1 MAARRR
7 FLSALAIAALSLA
20 VAATFDRV
28 FDGNAW
34 VAPLLGAAVL
44 PHAIAFAVRA
54 AGPRFARWDVGAMS
68 VGLAAFVLWALLPS
82 TTTFGAPT
90 GETFNRLG
98 DRLDQGLNVLRHA
111 HIPVRPSPGIVLL
124 TVVAVWVMAA
134 TADLLAFRRGA
145 TLGAIAPGLMVFIW
159 IAALGTGKDAVLAGA
174 GVGAAAAAFLAVQH
188 QATLVHRR
196 SWVGAVRTIAAPR
209 AFGAAAALAAAALAI
224 GAAVAPALP
233 GSDEPLVDLGTGHTG
248 ASSYKSIPPLLD
260 VAEKLRR
267 TPSEELFTVRA
278 TTPDYWRTTAL
289 DQYIAASGGQWTL
302 AAQGSNVGE
311 GLSGAVPRGALRQEY
326 RIEHLGERW
335 MPAAYRAVSVS
346 LSGTLVVLASTTLVT
361 GRDIIANTMYRVDS
375 VRPVA
380 SARAEATA
388 TGGPVP
394 KRLRPFLELPADF
407 PVEIR
412 NQANAIVAASNA
424 QTPFARARALRDWF
438 RSPAFTYDTHVD
450 FGDDGDAMLRFLQ
463 VRRGFCTQFATTYA
477 AMARALGIPAR
488 VAVGFT
494 PGTPDADGTYHVRTN
509 DAHAWPEIWLAG
521 LGWTHMFDPTPPTAA
536 GGTGGSALPQEL
548 PIAGVGVPPVGGT
561 ATTVP
566 STASPTAPANGGTPA
581 PTGGGANPTVTAP
594 KRADRSTSHWWVAA
608 AIAGGVVALLLLL
621 VVEVPVARKARMR
634 NARRRRDDAGQ
645 AIAGAWE
652 EALDRLAERGVATPP
667 TSTPIELAA
676 TTATRTGD
684 RVGESLHS
692 LATQYSAAAY
702 GTRVFEDLDVDA
714 AWAELMRLEH
724 HLAEGDTTIERWRYR
739 LASGRRAQPEPAG
752 WSPRNRSTND

>member
-1 MAARRR
+1 VVPLSRKTLLRAAM
-7 FLSALAIAALSLA
+7 LVAGLLVALGP
-20 VAATFDRV
+20 V
-28 FDGNAW
+28 
-34 VAPLLGAAVL
+34 
-44 PHAIAFAVRA
+44 AVRN
-54 AGPRFARWDVGAMS
+54 RVVS
-68 VGLAAFVLWALLPS
+68 
-82 TTTFGAPT
+82 
-90 GETFNRLG
+90 GEWILVSSHG
-98 DRLDQGLNVLRHA
+98 GLN
-111 HIPVRPSPGIVLL
+111 
-124 TVVAVWVMAA
+124 
-134 TADLLAFRRGA
+134 FY
-145 TLGAIAPGLMVFIW
+145 
-159 IAALGTGKDAVLAGA
+159 
-174 GVGAAAAAFLAVQH
+174 
-188 QATLVHRR
+188 
-196 SWVGAVRTIAAPR
+196 
-209 AFGAAAALAAAALAI
+209 I
-224 GAAVAPALP
+224 G
-233 GSDEPLVDLGTGHTG
+233 
-248 ASSYKSIPPLLD
+248 
-260 VAEKLRR
+260 
-267 TPSEELFTVRA
+267 
-278 TTPDYWRTTAL
+278 
-289 DQYIAASGGQWTL
+289 
-302 AAQGSNVGE
+302 N
-311 GLSGAVPRGALRQEY
+311 
-326 RIEHLGERW
+326 
-335 MPAAYRAVSVS
+335 
-346 LSGTLVVLASTTLVT
+346 
-361 GRDIIANTMYRVDS
+361 
-375 VRPVA
+375 
-380 SARAEATA
+380 
-388 TGGPVP
+388 
-394 KRLRPFLELPADF
+394 
-407 PVEIR
+407 
-412 NQANAIVAASNA
+412 NA
-424 QTPFARARALRDWF
+424 
-438 RSPAFTYDTHVD
+438 
-450 FGDDGDAMLRFLQ
+450 
-463 VRRGFCTQFATTYA
+463 
-477 AMARALGIPAR
+477 
-488 VAVGFT
+488 
-494 PGTPDADGTYHVRTN
+494 DADGTYHVRTN

-621 VVEVPVARKARMR
+621 VVGVPVARKARMR